1 MTIMYTYMVILN
13 LFEFEYIH
21 SQNITSFVTELIKWD
36 TFDTMVKK
44 MSYLWQMYPL
54 RTLYNAEIWNHCQLP
69 STRTN
74 PIRQHHSEHHNLPC
88 VCVCMTIL

>member
-21 SQNITSFVTELIKWD
+21 SQNITSFVTELVKWD

-44 MSYLWQMYPL
+44 MSYLWQMYPFGASL
-54 RTLYNAEIWNHCQLP
+54 
-69 STRTN
+69 
-74 PIRQHHSEHHNLPC
+74 
-88 VCVCMTIL
+88 